1 MYELS
6 CVNCSSTPLYLVTH
20 DLLLID
26 SHLNLEDVS
35 KELRRGVFYDNR
47 REDWCFPTIDVCN
60 FSGRDWK
67 VQLSNTPGIEAF
79 QCIREMIYPGTDVFV
94 VCYDMCSD
102 NSLCNIRH
110 FFQNEFKAVK
120 DLAPVILCGCKYDNW
135 LELTKHTD
143 CIRRDGPIDLREVAQ
158 VTLLRCDAFF
168 MTFLFQLNR
177 SQRKSTLFSTFSHR
191 LKLAMVYLEKP
202 MR

>member
-1 MYELS
+1 MGS
-6 CVNCSSTPLYLVTH
+6 C
-20 DLLLID
+20 
-26 SHLNLEDVS
+26 
-35 KELRRGVFYDNR
+35 
-47 REDWCFPTIDVCN
+47 
-60 FSGRDWK
+60 SGKSD
-67 VQLSNTPGIEAF
+67 QHS
-79 QCIREMIYPGTDVFV
+79 REMIYPGTDVFV

-102 NSLCNIRH
+102 NSLSNIQH
-110 FFQNEFKAVK
+110 FFQNEFKAAK

-202 MR
+202 MNLCGTSCTTLINRLSRWKVAPIVWS